1 MVALSTERG
10 RYVYLETFGCQMNE
24 NDTGRMMGLL
34 KDMAFK
40 TTERPDA
47 ADLIIINTCSVR
59 DKAEHKLYSILGRF
73 KELKEERPGLI
84 IAVAGCVA
92 QQLGAA
98 LFKRAPYIDLVIGTQ
113 NVHRLKEI
121 LERPLPLRRVAVTE
135 FRGSID
141 ANEYAHNDATDGG
154 KAFVA
159 IMRGCDN
166 FCTYCIV
173 PYTRGAEA
181 SRKSSDI
188 LREVSALVNDG
199 VKEVTLV
206 GQNVNSYGRG
216 SGADVSFP
224 ELLRMTAATDGI
236 RRVRFMTSHPKDISG
251 ELIDVFQQTPVLC
264 RHLHLPVQ
272 SGSDSIL
279 KMMRRGYTAAQYLEK
294 TRRIRQRYPDISLT
308 SDIIVGFPG
317 ETDADFEATMLLIN
331 EARFDN
337 VFAFIY
343 SPRPG
348 TEAAGYAGQVPAE
361 IKAFRLQTILETQ
374 REITL
379 AGNRALEGSIQ
390 EVMVEDRG
398 ARPGAERKIS
408 GRTSCGR
415 IVHFHC
421 EEGLSTGSE
430 VRVIITAA
438 HQNSLRGEFIAHAA
452 QGQATVA

>member
-1 MVALSTERG
+1 MSTERG

-40 TTERPDA
+40 ATDRPDA

-92 QQLGAA
+92 QQLGSA

-121 LERPLPLRRVAVTE
+121 LERPAPRRRVAATE

-141 ANEYAHNDATDGG
+141 ADEYAHNYATGG
-154 KAFVA
+154 AKAFVA

-188 LREVSALVNDG
+188 LREIFALVNAG
-199 VKEVTLV
+199 VREVTLV
-206 GQNVNSYGRG
+206 GQNVNSYGPG

-224 ELLRMTAATDGI
+224 ELLRMAAATSGI

-279 KMMRRGYTAAQYLEK
+279 KMMRRGYTASQYLEK
-294 TRRIRQRYPDISLT
+294 TRLIRRRYPDISLT

-317 ETDADFEATMLLIN
+317 ETDADFEATMRLIS

-337 VFAFIY
+337 VFAFMY
-343 SPRPG
+343 SSRPG
-348 TEAAGYAGQVPAE
+348 TEAAGYAGQVPAGV
-361 IKAFRLQTILETQ
+361 KASRLHIVLEAQ
-374 REITL
+374 KEITL
-379 AGNRALEGSIQ
+379 AGNRALEGSVQ

-398 ARPGAERKIS
+398 ARPGTEQNLS

-415 IVHFHC
+415 LVHFHC

-430 VRVIITAA
+430 VKVVISAA
-438 HQNSLRGEFIAHAA
+438 HQNSLRGELLSHAA
-452 QGQATVA
+452 QGRATVA